1 VAISEEDV
9 LAAIR
14 EYSQGANVVS
24 APPELESLPSVYT
37 EELSP
42 LYGPRVQRQVKVRG
56 HALDSARCEKLRQML
71 VVRGLSLDEAAE
83 QSKCGR
89 GAWSKAL
96 SGKSVAGKTWAK
108 IGLLLTTVPPAP
120 GLSELTGLS

>member
-1 VAISEEDV
+1 MAISEEDV

-14 EYSQGANVVS
+14 EYSQGGNAVS
-24 APPELESLPSVYT
+24 DPPELESLPGVYT

-42 LYGPRVQRQVKVRG
+42 LFGPRLHRQVKVRG
-56 HALDSARCEKLRQML
+56 YAMDSARCEKLRQML
-71 VVRGLSLDEAAE
+71 VVRGLSLEEAAKR
-83 QSKCGR
+83 SKCGR

-96 SGKSVAGKTWAK
+96 SGKSVAGKTWTK
-108 IGLLLTTVPPAP
+108 IGKLITTVPPSP